1 MCENWYYNRHLS
13 LHWLTTWS
21 RQVARP
27 VQQSMY
33 GTKEL
38 KELVTLMMETMRD
51 APGVGLAAPQIGIPL
66 RVRRKPDG
74 SSRALALL
82 SCAESVARRACA
94 TGDSFGGQSGVHRAL
109 LARACS
115 GDAAGSLPCVR
126 CLQPLPKGLS
136 PRRTEQGSVTAFPSP
151 LVHSCSRGVRCSWRA
166 PRLCAACGLRRR
178 AVLRGLFEHPGLPGA
193 RPAALRTRSMPG
205 GTSAC
210 RPKPAHALRITIT
223 CAEGVQRLREQQRAA
238 RAGRVARVRALKR
251 CAQAMV
257 GRYLSVECSGY
268 KPDGTPLRFKAS
280 GWQARILQHEVR
292 GPRPPLIAANVLG
305 RGSWRKTPL
314 AAKCLAA
321 GPLDWL
327 VHPAAQRVLLARHTA
342 CTAARQL
349 SGPLTAAPRAGLL
362 CNEPQ
367 DTCSAFVLVHVHF
380 SVPACSELHTLGAAR
395 GRHAFCSSSSA
406 WLAGMAE
413 QCSAV
418 PRHIPGCAS
427 SPAAAG
433 VRALCSAGAQVD
445 CLQGRCSWSL
455 GSALGRR

>member
-1 MCENWYYNRHLS
+1 VR
-13 LHWLTTWS
+13 
-21 RQVARP
+21 
-27 VQQSMY
+27 
-33 GTKEL
+33 
-38 KELVTLMMETMRD
+38 ELVLQQASFFTLADNVITPGCPTRAAVNVWDKGAEGTGNAYDGDD
-51 APGVGLAAPQIGIPL
+51 A
-66 RVRRKPDG
+66 RRPWSG
-74 SSRALALL
+74 PCCSSSRALALL

-305 RGSWRKTPL
+305 PAEEAQAPL
-314 AAKCLAA
+314 KARAAHPGKAGAEAGAAPEA
-321 GPLDWL
+321 GPLH
-327 VHPAAQRVLLARHTA
+327 VSARSMFGVL
-342 CTAARQL
+342 
-349 SGPLTAAPRAGLL
+349 
-362 CNEPQ
+362 
-367 DTCSAFVLVHVHF
+367 CSWWVFMN
-380 SVPACSELHTLGAAR
+380 R
-395 GRHAFCSSSSA
+395 WRSSKSRCYSSA
-406 WLAGMAE
+406 AT
-413 QCSAV
+413 
-418 PRHIPGCAS
+418 
-427 SPAAAG
+427 PA
-433 VRALCSAGAQVD
+433 R
-445 CLQGRCSWSL
+445 
-455 GSALGRR
+455 